1 MTGYLL
7 RRTAASLLLVFLL
20 ISLLFLLLHLAP
32 GKPGELF
39 VNPRASPER
48 QQQLIALYGLDR
60 PLGEQYLAWISAVA
74 LSWDWGVSYSHGRPV
89 TRVLA
94 EALPNTL
101 LLALT
106 AFALDLSLALVLSL
120 LAARRRESG
129 WDHAIRGGSMLLFAV
144 PVFWLGL
151 MAILLF
157 SYVLPI
163 FPAGHMLSPGASEIG
178 GWRRLTDLL
187 WHLALPATVLGLASF
202 GGTVRLLRSSLLDI
216 LDQDYVRTARAK
228 GLSERRVLLVH
239 ALRNAAVPILQLA
252 AVSLPLMLN
261 GSLALEVVFSWPGVG
276 RILQGA
282 VLAADYPLILA
293 GTALSGFLVVAGS
306 LAADLLHAVLDP
318 RVRHA

>member
-1 MTGYLL
+1 MTGFLL

-20 ISLLFLLLHLAP
+20 VTVLFFLLHLAP
-32 GKPGELF
+32 GEPAELF
-39 VNPRASPER
+39 INPRTSPER
-48 QQQLIALYGLDR
+48 QAQLIALYGLDR
-60 PLGEQYLAWISAVA
+60 PLAEQYLRWLGAVA
-74 LSWDWGVSYSHGRPV
+74 LTWDWGSSFTHGRPV

-106 AFALDLSLALVLSL
+106 AFAIDLGLSLVLGLV
-120 LAARRRESG
+120 AARRRESG
-129 WDHAIRGGSMLLFAV
+129 WDHAIRSGSLLLFAV

-157 SYVLPI
+157 AYVLPV
-163 FPAGHMLSPGASEIG
+163 FPAGHMLSADASQLS
-178 GWRRLTDLL
+178 GWRRAGDLA
-187 WHLALPATVLGLASF
+187 WHLVLPATVLALSSF
-202 GGTVRLLRSSLLDI
+202 GGNLRLLRSSLLEI
-216 LDQDYVRTARAK
+216 LDQDYIRMARAK

-239 ALRNAAVPILQLA
+239 ALRNASVPLLQLA

-276 RILQGA
+276 RILFGA
-282 VLAADYPLILA
+282 INGADYPLILA
-293 GTALSGFLVVAGS
+293 GTALSGALVVAGS
-306 LAADLLHAVLDP
+306 LAADLAHAALDP